1 MLKLVNAPSAGALW
15 PCRRFRFYAKKNT
28 RNVCIYAKKCA
39 PLYTE
44 RWGAVSH
51 LKLKLLNIMT
61 KENYMYFVGALVRH
75 HRKLN
80 GVSLAELSEKSGVHI
95 ARLSGIENGKENPTI
110 ATMKHIADALELPL
124 NTFFEF

>member
-1 MLKLVNAPSAGALW
+1 MKIYPLFKTQ
-15 PCRRFRFYAKKNT
+15 KK
-28 RNVCIYAKKCA
+28 
-39 PLYTE
+39 
-44 RWGAVSH
+44 
-51 LKLKLLNIMT
+51 MT

-80 GVSLAELSEKSGVHI
+80 GVSLAELSDKSGVHI

-110 ATMKHIADALELPL
+110 ATMKHIADALGLPL